1 MQTGELILPPLHGKN
16 GCLLAAV
23 FFVQGGR
30 RTTWFKPTQQP
41 RVKTYLTVSS
51 PVLEEVRLSGSGD
64 IHFGSPIV
72 SEGDCS
78 LSGTAASLANI
89 NISGSGRLDVS
100 RLVVGR

>member
-1 MQTGELILPPLHGKN
+1 
-16 GCLLAAV
+16 
-23 FFVQGGR
+23 
-30 RTTWFKPTQQP
+30 
-41 RVKTYLTVSS
+41 VKTYLTVSS

-64 IHFGSPIV
+64 IHIGSPIV
-72 SEGDCS
+72 SEGDFAIRISGSGDCT